1 MANNFRIVCPL
12 IEMNKDVLLTCGLKV
27 NVSLQSVEC
36 YRRFRGN
43 SDITWNYA
51 RNFTTPPASSQYN
64 VNSQYMLKHPAH
76 QEC

>member
-12 IEMNKDVLLTCGLKV
+12 IEMNKDVLLTYGLKV
-27 NVSLQSVEC
+27 DVSLHSVEC
-36 YRRFRGN
+36 YRRIRGN

-64 VNSQYMLKHPAH
+64 VN
-76 QEC
+76 